1 MIEKWIKNPLTLK
14 RFQRFKQIRR
24 SVWATYVFVFILFL
38 SATAEFWAN
47 SKPIVMSYQGS
58 LYVPVVRT
66 YHPSDFGQEDIFV
79 TDYRKLEAESD
90 AWMLWPMVRWNPFE
104 SNESVERYPSEPTST
119 NWMGTDDR
127 GRDVLARLIYGFRY
141 SIVYATFVWF
151 FSFLLGTVIGAIMGY
166 WGGWTDLFGQR
177 LVEIFESVP
186 SLALLILLV
195 AVFGSSL
202 TLLTIFSVVLGWMM
216 ISIYMR
222 AEFLKLRKREFV
234 ESARAIGVPWW
245 KIIFRHI
252 LPNALSPIVT
262 FSPFAISGGIASLAI
277 LDFLGFGLPP
287 PTPSWGELLT
297 QAKKHYDTSWWLAL
311 YPSLA
316 LFFSVATLNLIGE
329 GVRDAFD
336 PRKSL

>member
-1 MIEKWIKNPLTLK
+1 MIEKLIKNPLTLK
-14 RFQRFKQIRR
+14 RYKRFKQLRR
-24 SVWATYVFVFILFL
+24 SVWASYLFIFIIFI

-47 SKPIVMSYQGS
+47 SKPIMMSYQGEM
-58 LYVPVVRT
+58 YFPVVKT
-66 YHPSDFGQEDIFV
+66 YHPTVFGQTDIFV
-79 TDYRKLEAESD
+79 TDYRKIDSD
-90 AWMLWPMVRWNPFE
+90 WEFWPLVKWDPFE
-104 SNESVERYPSEPTST
+104 TNTSIANYPGEPTAD
-119 NWMGTDDR
+119 NLLGTDDR

-141 SIVYATFVWF
+141 SIVYAGFVWF
-151 FSFLLGTVIGAIMGY
+151 FSFSLGTIIGAIMGF
-166 WGGWTDLFGQR
+166 WGGWTDMVGQR
-177 LVEIFESVP
+177 VVEIFESVP

-216 ISIYMR
+216 ISIYIR
-222 AEFLKLRKREFV
+222 AEFLKLRKREYV
-234 ESARAIGVPWW
+234 EAARAIGVPWW
-245 KIIFRHI
+245 KIIFKHI
-252 LPNALSPIVT
+252 LPNALGPIVT
-262 FSPFAISGGIASLAI
+262 FSPFAISGAIASLAI

-297 QAKKHYDTSWWLAL
+297 QAKKYYDTSWWLAV